1 MSEFYLRGMYLFL
14 KVSHKLWKLYYFKH
28 NSPLSHNS
36 PSLIQHQ
43 WKYFILWTYMK
54 VLPKSLFPNLSQLRF
69 SKIFE
74 EPLVVSVIKIKKKQS
89 SIANIFLI
97 NSYLILFFL
106 LLFLLTSLN
115 LVQKIF
121 SFKLLYVFTKIHY
134 MIWHLFTWY
143 LLTKKRLPYVL
154 NKIYKWGLL
163 YLTGFSDNGKAMIC
177 LFQFW
182 KRDIS

>member
-1 MSEFYLRGMYLFL
+1 
-14 KVSHKLWKLYYFKH
+14 
-28 NSPLSHNS
+28 
-36 PSLIQHQ
+36 
-43 WKYFILWTYMK
+43 MK

-134 MIWHLFTWY
+134 MIWHLFT
-143 LLTKKRLPYVL
+143 
-154 NKIYKWGLL
+154 
-163 YLTGFSDNGKAMIC
+163 
-177 LFQFW
+177 
-182 KRDIS
+182 